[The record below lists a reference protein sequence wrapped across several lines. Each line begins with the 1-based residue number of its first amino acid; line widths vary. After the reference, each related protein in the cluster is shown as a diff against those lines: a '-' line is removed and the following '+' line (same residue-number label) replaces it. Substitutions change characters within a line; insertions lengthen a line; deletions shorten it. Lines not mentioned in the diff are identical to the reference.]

1 MSRLELALDGGILL
15 RMTLLERAIAIA
27 VEAHTDQV
35 QFNGQPYI
43 LHPLHLMMQVES
55 EAEKIVAVLHDVV
68 EDTQWTLTDLQSE
81 GFPDEIL
88 LAIGLMTRQKGMS
101 YEQYIEEIR
110 PNPIARKVKLVD
122 IEHNMDIRRLPA
134 VTAKDIDRLIEY
146 RAAYERLQSARKK

>member
-1 MSRLELALDGGILL
+1 
-15 RMTLLERAIAIA
+15 MTLLERAIAIA

-35 QFNGQPYI
+35 QKNGQPYI
-43 LHPLHLMMQVES
+43 LHPLHLMMQVET

-88 LAIGLMTRQKGMS
+88 VAVGLLTRQKGMS
-101 YEQYIEEIR
+101 YEQFIEEIR
-110 PNPIARKVKLVD
+110 PNPLARRVKIAD

-134 VTAKDIDRLIEY
+134 ITDKDFDRLIEY
-146 RAAYERLQSARKK
+146 RAAYERLLDAKKR